1 MTDRQFKIA
10 LRAMSNAAAR
20 AQQQTPHGTA
30 REVCAFLKL
39 VEKEMTRA

>member
-10 LRAMSNAAAR
+10 LRAMTNATVR
-20 AQQQTPHGTA
+20 AQHRVPRGTA

-39 VEKEMTRA
+39 VEKEMTRG